1 MALRLSTGL
10 RNALLDK
17 KAEATNL
24 IVATTVSF
32 ESGTG
37 TGGRDRILD
46 SGNGLGDY
54 IRRDTVT
61 VSGSTSNDG
70 NYEILAVAN
79 GYLEIASS
87 SLTNESAE
95 DAGAVVLAGARG
107 GAFVDLFRNCIVD
120 VFTGSQPV
128 SADAAET
135 GSKLVSITL
144 SSGPFTGGSAEN
156 GINFGEVASG
166 VLHKE
171 AGEVWSGLGLV
182 AGTAGWF
189 RFYANDYVL
198 GASVTAIR
206 MDGGVATSG
215 SQFNLSNTSITV
227 GGTTTVDSVSLT
239 LPAS

>member
-17 KAEATNL
+17 KAEAANL
-24 IVATTVSF
+24 IVATTISF

-87 SLTNESAE
+87 SLTNESAG
-95 DAGAVVLAGARG
+95 DTVVLAGARG

-144 SSGPFTGGSAEN
+144 SSGPFTGGSAAN

>member
-24 IVATTVSF
+24 IVATTISF

-46 SGNGLGDY
+46 SGNGFGDY

-79 GYLEIASS
+79 GYLEITSS
-87 SLTNESAE
+87 SLTNESAG
-95 DAGAVVLAGARG
+95 DTVVLAGARG

-144 SSGPFTGGSAEN
+144 SSGPFTGGSAAN

>member
-17 KAEATNL
+17 KAEASNL
-24 IVATTVSF
+24 IVSTTISF

-37 TGGRDRILD
+37 TYGRDRILD
-46 SGNGLGDY
+46 SGNSLGDY

-61 VSGSTSNDG
+61 VSGSTPNAG

-87 SLTNESAE
+87 SLTNESAG
-95 DAGAVVLAGARG
+95 DTVVLAGARG

-144 SSGPFTGGSAEN
+144 SSGPFTGGSAAN

>member
-17 KAEATNL
+17 KAEAANL
-24 IVATTVSF
+24 IVATTISF

-37 TGGRDRILD
+37 TSGRDRILD
-46 SGNGLGDY
+46 SGNSLGDY

-79 GYLEIASS
+79 GYLEIAPS
-87 SLTNESAE
+87 SLTNESAG
-95 DAGAVVLAGARG
+95 DTVVLAGARG

-135 GSKLVSITL
+135 GSKLLSITL
-144 SSGPFTGGSAEN
+144 SSGPFTAGSPVN

-182 AGTAGWF
+182 AGPAGWF

-198 GASVTAIR
+198 GASLTAIR

-215 SQFNLSNTSITV
+215 SQFNLSNTSIAV
-227 GGTTTVDSVSLT
+227 RGTTTVDSVSLT

>member
-17 KAEATNL
+17 KAEAANL
-24 IVATTVSF
+24 IVSTTISF

-37 TGGRDRILD
+37 TSGRDRILD
-46 SGNGLGDY
+46 SGNSLGDY

-79 GYLEIASS
+79 GYLEIAPS
-87 SLTNESAE
+87 SLTNESAG
-95 DAGAVVLAGARG
+95 DTVVLAGARG

-135 GSKLVSITL
+135 GSKLLSITL
-144 SSGPFTGGSAEN
+144 SSGPFTAGSPVN

-182 AGTAGWF
+182 AGPAGWF

-198 GASVTAIR
+198 GASLTAIR

-215 SQFNLSNTSITV
+215 SQFNLSNTSIAV

>member
-24 IVATTVSF
+24 IVATTISF

-46 SGNGLGDY
+46 SGNGFGDY

-79 GYLEIASS
+79 GYLEIAAA
-87 SLTNESAE
+87 SLTNESAG
-95 DAGAVVLAGARG
+95 DTVTLAGARG
-107 GAFVDLFRNCIVD
+107 GAFVDLFRNGIVD

-128 SADAAET
+128 SADSAET
-135 GSKLVSITL
+135 GSKLLSITL
-144 SSGPFTGGSAEN
+144 SSGAFTAGSPVN

-171 AGEVWSGLGLV
+171 AGEVWSGVGLV
-182 AGTAGWF
+182 AGQAGWF

-215 SQFNLSNTSITV
+215 SQFNLSNTYITV

>member
-46 SGNGLGDY
+46 SGNGFGDY

-87 SLTNESAE
+87 SLTNESAG
-95 DAGAVVLAGARG
+95 DTVVLAGARG

-144 SSGPFTGGSAEN
+144 SSGPFTGGSADN

>member
-17 KAEATNL
+17 KAEAANL
-24 IVATTVSF
+24 IVATTISF

-79 GYLEIASS
+79 GYLEIAAA
-87 SLTNESAE
+87 SLTNESAG
-95 DAGAVVLAGARG
+95 DTVVLAGARG

-215 SQFNLSNTSITV
+215 SQFNLSNTYITV

>member
-46 SGNGLGDY
+46 SGNGFGDY

-61 VSGSTSNDG
+61 VSGETSNCG
-70 NYEILAVAN
+70 NYEILAVAT
-79 GYLEIASS
+79 GYLEIAAA
-87 SLTNESAE
+87 SLTNESA
-95 DAGAVVLAGARG
+95 GNTVILAGARG

-128 SADAAET
+128 SADSAET
-135 GSKLVSITL
+135 GSKLLSITL
-144 SSGPFTGGSAEN
+144 SSGAFTAGSPVN

-171 AGEVWSGLGLV
+171 AGEVWSGVGLV
-182 AGTAGWF
+182 TGTAGWF

-198 GASVTAIR
+198 GASLTAIR

-215 SQFNLSNTSITV
+215 SQFNLSNTAITV

>member
-24 IVATTVSF
+24 IVATTISF

-46 SGNGLGDY
+46 SGNGFGDY

-70 NYEILAVAN
+70 NYEILAVAT
-79 GYLEIASS
+79 GYLEIAAA
-87 SLTNESAE
+87 SLTNESAG
-95 DAGAVVLAGARG
+95 DTVTLAGARG

-128 SADAAET
+128 SADSAET
-135 GSKLVSITL
+135 GSKLLSITL
-144 SSGPFTGGSAEN
+144 SSGAFTAGSPVN

-171 AGEVWSGLGLV
+171 AGEVWSGVGLV
-182 AGTAGWF
+182 LGTAGWF

-198 GASVTAIR
+198 GASLTAIR

-215 SQFNLSNTSITV
+215 SQFNLSNTAITV

>member
-17 KAEATNL
+17 KAEAANL
-24 IVATTVSF
+24 IVATTISF

-37 TGGRDRILD
+37 TYGRDRILD

-87 SLTNESAE
+87 SLTNESAG
-95 DAGAVVLAGARG
+95 DTVVLAGARG

-144 SSGPFTGGSAEN
+144 SSGPFTGGSADN